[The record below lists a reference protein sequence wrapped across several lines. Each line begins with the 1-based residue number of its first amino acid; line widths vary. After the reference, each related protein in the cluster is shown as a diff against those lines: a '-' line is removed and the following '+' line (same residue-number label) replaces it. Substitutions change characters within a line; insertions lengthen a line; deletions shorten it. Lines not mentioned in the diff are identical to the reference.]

1 MTKLMQKPYVVRFK
15 TDTYLL
21 TSMYLCYF
29 NKIPL
34 DLLMSLY
41 EKFGKQS
48 LFFFKAL
55 ACKGY
60 VRVSDKQFYK
70 IIEDCAKLHK
80 QIRDK
85 CIKRDAFDEKMN
97 KFIDYLESNTED
109 LYSYEIRLFFDLEEF
124 YGCGD

>member
-1 MTKLMQKPYVVRFK
+1 MAKPMQKPYVVRFK
-15 TDTYLL
+15 SDAYLL

-34 DLLMSLY
+34 DLLMALY
-41 EKFGKQS
+41 EKFGKHS

-70 IIEDCAKLHK
+70 IIEDCTTLHL
-80 QIRDK
+80 QIRQGK
-85 CIKRDAFDEKMN
+85 INHKVFDEKMN
-97 KFIDYLESNTED
+97 KFIDYLETNTED
-109 LYSYEIRLFFDLEEF
+109 LYSYEIRFFFDLEEF
-124 YGCGD
+124 YSGG